1 MQPLSFGLICPE
13 MCRNYFS
20 KQQFPPIPQF
30 ETVWR
35 YSFTTVI
42 HERRIRLSQH
52 SWRNGTRLRLR
63 RDPLGGAGLCH
74 GRRKILFSL
83 PLKSFLMRLE
93 VRNSPLNERAFDFKL
108 VFRLKIFG

>member
-1 MQPLSFGLICPE
+1 MQPLSFGPICPE

-42 HERRIRLSQH
+42 HEPHIRLNQH
-52 SWRNGTRLRLR
+52 SW
-63 RDPLGGAGLCH
+63 PSGGACS
-74 GRRKILFSL
+74 GRRIYGFPNLNGYFRISVERMATSSL
-83 PLKSFLMRLE
+83 SITVRL
-93 VRNSPLNERAFDFKL
+93 VQVMSDLQ
-108 VFRLKIFG
+108 